1 MCSKTNR
8 QPVQI
13 GFRLWKTFIV
23 HCGFNDLAA
32 LLQRAAGC
40 ESIGMSLSLI
50 LFAVQILVTIFALVR
65 ESGEDE
71 RFAGDTL
78 SYRS

>member
-1 MCSKTNR
+1 MN
-8 QPVQI
+8 
-13 GFRLWKTFIV
+13 
-23 HCGFNDLAA
+23 
-32 LLQRAAGC
+32 
-40 ESIGMSLSLI
+40 LSLI